1 MDVFVLLL
9 FSGGGS
15 IVADSALAL
24 ALPGTGTAVIEAGH
38 KDKEDRDRDGYV
50 IIEMEDAAVYHTY
63 AAEK

>member
-24 ALPGTGTAVIEAGH
+24 ALPGTGPAVEAGQ
-38 KDKEDRDRDGYV
+38 KDKEDRDGYV
-50 IIEMEDAAVYHTY
+50 IIEMEDVAVYHTN

>member
-15 IVADSALAL
+15 IVADSALAQ
-24 ALPGTGTAVIEAGH
+24 ALPGTGTAVMEAGH
-38 KDKEDRDRDGYV
+38 KDKEDRDGYV
-50 IIEMEDAAVYHTY
+50 IIEKDVAVYHTN